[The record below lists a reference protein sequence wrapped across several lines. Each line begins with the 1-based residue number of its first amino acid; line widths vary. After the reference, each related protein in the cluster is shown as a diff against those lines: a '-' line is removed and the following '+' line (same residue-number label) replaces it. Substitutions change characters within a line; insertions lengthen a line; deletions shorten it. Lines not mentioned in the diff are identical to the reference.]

1 MKRLHQLLAA
11 LMAIAM
17 VATMT
22 VVPAFAAEDENT
34 GDDSQGQV
42 QGGTGGGQEGS
53 DGQEGD
59 DESDSEADTT
69 YTFTMGYYEAA
80 DITYL
85 PVTSVYGISGAGLRP
100 AGKFTYTLTP
110 AEVTDGTVD
119 DAKNPIYKGL
129 DLTADAAAASVT
141 VDFESLGS
149 KEATES
155 ETKIGKIDLTGLQAT
170 KDITGIYRYNL
181 TQTTVYKNTLGTANK
196 YADDKNSETYAAYI
210 VDLVVTK
217 GKVTAVK
224 VWTGNGQTKT
234 TPTFE
239 NVVVNSDDLV
249 ITHFIDNVYE
259 KDGYTFTFQLNIPEG
274 GVEGG
279 ITLNAGTLIYGTI
292 TNVYDST
299 KSEDVVFAVPS
310 GNNTSYT
317 DENGNTYTN
326 IVELE
331 NGDKLDIPGLPV
343 GMKYTVSMTDANK
356 DNYTSRYQDYA
367 TYTSLNNDNHVA
379 WADNT
384 KLDTTVEKY
393 ETEDLKGTVDGYKY
407 TNSLD
412 HVHHV
417 EFVSQKGISN
427 TGVAM
432 DTIPY
437 AVMFVAAAAIA
448 VLAVAKKKTN
458 R

>member
-1 MKRLHQLLAA
+1 MKRLHQLLAG

-22 VVPAFAAEDENT
+22 VVPAFAGEGET
-34 GDDSQGQV
+34 GNDGQNLEEKKD
-42 QGGTGGGQEGS
+42 GG

-59 DESDSEADTT
+59 DSGESGSAADTT
-69 YTFTMGYYEAA
+69 YTFTKGYYEAA

-119 DAKNPIYKGL
+119 DAKNPILSGL
-129 DLTADAAAASVT
+129 NLTADAAAASVT

-149 KEATES
+149 KTATES

-170 KDITGIYRYNL
+170 ATTNGIYRYTL
-181 TQTTVYKNTLGTANK
+181 TQKTDYNNSLGTANK
-196 YADDKNSETYAAYI
+196 YADDENSETYATYT

-239 NVVVNSDDLV
+239 NTVVNSDDLV
-249 ITHFIDNVYE
+249 ITHFIDNAYE
-259 KDGYTFTFQLNIPEG
+259 SDDYTFTFQLNIPEG
-274 GVEGG
+274 GVDGG

-292 TNVYDST
+292 TNVYDSK
-299 KSEDVVFAVPS
+299 KSEEVVFAVPS
-310 GNNTSYT
+310 GTNTSYT
-317 DENGNTYTN
+317 DENGKTYTN
-326 IVELE
+326 VVELKD
-331 NGDKLDIPGLPV
+331 GDKLDIPGLPV
-343 GMKYTVSMTDANK
+343 GMLYHVSMTDANK
-356 DNYTSRYQDYA
+356 DNYTSRYQDYE
-367 TYTSLNNDNHVA
+367 TYTSLNNNDHVA
-379 WADNT
+379 WASNT
-384 KLDTTVEKY
+384 KIDNEDTTGAS
-393 ETEDLKGTVDGYKY
+393 TTLSGTMKGTEY

-432 DTIPY
+432 DSIPY

-448 VLAVAKKKTN
+448 VLAVAKKKTD